1 MQDPYS
7 SKPWLK
13 FYDAHVP
20 HTLEY
25 PDKTFPQLFLE
36 AASAVPA
43 KAAVNY
49 MGADI
54 SYRELDRLSNRFANF
69 LKSRGL
75 RHGDVVGVNL
85 PNLPAYYIAII
96 GILRAGCVLSG
107 VSPLLSAKEMEY
119 QLNDSGAKMLLTL
132 DLLAG
137 KAAEAVV
144 KTSVKT
150 VVVVEI
156 ADFLPAV
163 KRVLGK
169 LLKKIPSAPV
179 PPVPGRE
186 VVRFSDMLKNMP
198 ETPVLEHTAMDAP
211 CLMQYT
217 GGTTGPSKGAVLT
230 HRNMACQIMQWR
242 VWVEMRLGEG
252 TVVSAFPV
260 FHQAG
265 LFVCMACVS
274 SGYTQIAV
282 PNPRDLDFIVSVI
295 RKYKPNVL
303 VNVPTIFI
311 ELMKKEAFR
320 KLDFSWLKWCAS
332 GAAPFPP
339 EYIKEFEDIVGR
351 GKLLEVFGM
360 TETSPLTT
368 APPFYGKK
376 VPGSVGIP
384 LPDTEV
390 KLVDPETGS
399 IVPVGEP
406 GEFVARGPQVFSIGY
421 HNKPEETA
429 NTLRDG
435 WIYTGDVCRMD
446 ENGYFYVVDRIKDMV
461 NISGFKVFTRQVDDV
476 LIEHP
481 DVEMAATIGLPDPSR
496 PGSEIVVSAIVLKP
510 GRERDEA
517 MREKILGYMKEKV
530 APYKVPKR
538 IEFMD
543 QLPTS
548 GVGKILKR
556 ELRQMLAKMPAGG

>member
-7 SKPWLK
+7 GKPWLK
-13 FYDAHVP
+13 FYDGHVKP
-20 HTLEY
+20 NLEY
-25 PDKTFPQLFLE
+25 PEKTFPEMFLE
-36 AASAVPA
+36 AVQAVPDRTL
-43 KAAVNY
+43 VNY
-49 MGADI
+49 MGACI
-54 SYRELDRLSNRFANF
+54 SFRELERLSNGFAHF

-75 RHGDVVGVNL
+75 TPGDVVGVNL

-119 QLNDSGAKMLLTL
+119 QLNDSGAKILLTL

-144 KTSVKT
+144 KTGVTSM
-150 VVVVEI
+150 VVVEI

-163 KRVLGK
+163 KRVLGR
-169 LLKKIPSAPV
+169 LLKKIPTAPV

-186 VVRFSDMLKNMP
+186 VIRFMDILKTMP
-198 ETPVLEHTAMDAP
+198 RTPVSGNVEMGSP

-217 GGTTGPSKGAVLT
+217 GGTTGPAKGAVLT
-230 HRNMACQIMQWR
+230 HRNMSYQIRQWR
-242 VWVEMRLGEG
+242 VWVDMKMGDG
-252 TVVSAFPV
+252 TLVSAFPL

-265 LFVCMACVS
+265 LFVGMVGMSC
-274 SGYTQIAV
+274 GITQIAV
-282 PNPRDLDFIVSVI
+282 PNPRDLDFIISAI
-295 RKYKPNVL
+295 GRHKPDII
-303 VNVPTIFI
+303 VNVPTIFM
-311 ELMKKEAFR
+311 ELMKREAFR

-339 EYIKEFEDIVGR
+339 EYIKEFEDIVGK
-351 GKLLEVFGM
+351 GKLMEVFGM

-368 APPFYGKK
+368 APPFYGRK

-406 GEFVARGPQVFSIGY
+406 GEFVAKGPQVFSIGY

-435 WIYTGDVCRMD
+435 WIHTGDVCRMD

-476 LIEHP
+476 LVEHP
-481 DVEMAATIGLPDPSR
+481 DVELAATIGLPDPAR
-496 PGSEIVVSAIVLKP
+496 PGSEIVVSALVLKP
-510 GRERDEA
+510 GRGRDEA
-517 MREKILGYMKEKV
+517 MKEKILQYMKEKV
-530 APYKVPKR
+530 APYKVPRR

-548 GVGKILKR
+548 AVGKILKR
-556 ELRQMLAKMPAGG
+556 ELRQMLAGVPVVK

>member
-13 FYDAHVP
+13 FYDTHVP

-25 PDKTFPQLFLE
+25 PDKTFPQLFME
-36 AASAVPA
+36 AVNAVPA
-43 KAAVNY
+43 KSAVNY

-75 RHGDVVGVNL
+75 GHGDVVGVNL
-85 PNLPAYYIAII
+85 PNLPAYYIAIV

-137 KAAEAVV
+137 KAAEAVA
-144 KTSVKT
+144 KTSVRT
-150 VVVVEI
+150 VVIVQI

-179 PPVPGRE
+179 PPVLDRE
-186 VVRFSDMLKNMP
+186 VVGLMDMLKNMP
-198 ETPVLEHTAMDAP
+198 DAPVMEHVAMDAP

-230 HRNMACQIMQWR
+230 HRNMTCQIKQWS
-242 VWVEMRLGEG
+242 VWVDMGLGEG
-252 TVVSAFPV
+252 TVVSAFPL

-274 SGYTQIAV
+274 SAYTQIAV

-295 RKYKPNVL
+295 RQHKPSIL

-368 APPFYGKK
+368 APPIYGKK

-556 ELRQMLAKMPAGG
+556 ELRQMLAGR

>member
-36 AASAVPA
+36 AANEVPA

-49 MGADI
+49 MGAEI
-54 SYRELDRLSNRFANF
+54 SYRELDRLSIRFANF

-75 RHGDVVGVNL
+75 GHGDVVGVNL

-150 VVVVEI
+150 VVVVGI

-179 PPVPGRE
+179 PPVHDRE
-186 VVRFSDMLKNMP
+186 VVLFMDMLKNMP
-198 ETPVLEHTAMDAP
+198 DTPVMEHIAMDAP

-230 HRNMACQIMQWR
+230 HRNMACQITQWS
-242 VWVEMRLGEG
+242 VWVEMGLERG

-274 SGYTQIAV
+274 GGYTQIAV

-295 RKYKPNVL
+295 RQHKPSVL

-320 KLDFSWLKWCAS
+320 KLGFSWLKWCAS

-339 EYIKEFEDIVGR
+339 EYIKEFEDIVGK

-376 VPGSVGIP
+376 KPGSVGIP

-446 ENGYFYVVDRIKDMV
+446 EDGYFYVVDRIKDMV

-517 MREKILGYMKEKV
+517 MREKILAYMKEKV

-556 ELRQMLAKMPAGG
+556 ELRQMLAGR